1 MLSCSILTAPGRLMG
16 TLPILHLRTLRLEVS
31 FLQFTP
37 AVCDGKAQ
45 NKALILFAMTFCPFP
60 TAP

>member
-1 MLSCSILTAPGRLMG
+1 MG

-31 FLQFTP
+31 FLRFTP
-37 AVCDGKAQ
+37 AVCDGEAQ
-45 NKALILFAMTFCPFP
+45 NKALILFALTFCPFP